1 MRFVSVTNA
10 SEVKEDD
17 PSLVDV
23 RSWRES
29 RAEETTTAPRCA
41 YSSTL
46 LAFSLACSRALG
58 FTDSW
63 NGTSE
68 TVA

>member
-1 MRFVSVTNA
+1 M
-10 SEVKEDD
+10 VKVIHHPLRVGCRKTWTKNDD
-17 PSLVDV
+17 
-23 RSWRES
+23 
-29 RAEETTTAPRCA
+29 RAANG
-41 YSSTL
+41 YSSAR